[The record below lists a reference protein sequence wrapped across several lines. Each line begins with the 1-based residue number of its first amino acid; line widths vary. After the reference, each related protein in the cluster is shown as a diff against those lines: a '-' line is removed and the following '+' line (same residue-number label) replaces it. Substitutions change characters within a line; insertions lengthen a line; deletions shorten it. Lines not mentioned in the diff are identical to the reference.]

1 MDHKE
6 ILDYLKSVGKDPSA
20 LIFEDELTGL
30 HNRRF
35 FLNYIQ
41 YKISWDSLPA
51 CALPKK

>member
-1 MDHKE
+1 MKHEE

-30 HNRRF
+30 SNRRF

-41 YKISWDSLPA
+41 PNAGHLI
-51 CALPKK
+51 